1 MTSRQH
7 ESTRQRNPS
16 SPQRNRIDRLRIRHL
31 RLLEQIAQCGSLS
44 GAAQQLAVSQPGA
57 TKMLQ
62 EIEVAL
68 GSSLIERT
76 SRGARL
82 SAVGSA
88 ALSRLRIALGALDAT
103 VDALSAQAE
112 IPLVRLGMIPVLAVG
127 ALPALAGLLSGSG
140 RLPRL
145 EIHEATVE
153 GLIGSLREGRLD
165 CVISSL
171 EPKLKGMADLH
182 ITPLWEAML
191 VIAAAP
197 DHPLARKRKV
207 PTHLLAQFPWAL
219 PPEGASGRTHI
230 ERWFIEA
237 GLNPP
242 QPFVEA
248 HSFHTRLALVSSTA
262 MLTVAPQAAVR
273 HYAGQGMVR
282 ELSLERP
289 MPKGSIF
296 FVTRKE
302 GVQLPEIALIKGAL
316 QKVASVDSPDD
327 LKRSRQLRR

>member
-1 MTSRQH
+1 M
-7 ESTRQRNPS
+7 
-16 SPQRNRIDRLRIRHL
+16 RIRHL
-31 RLLEQIAQCGSLS
+31 RLLEQIAQSGSLS
-44 GAAQQLAVSQPGA
+44 AAAQQMAVSQPGA

-62 EIEVAL
+62 EIEAAL
-68 GSSLIERT
+68 GSNLIERS

-88 ALSRLRIALGALDAT
+88 ALGRLRIALGALDAT
-103 VDALSAQAE
+103 VDALSVQPG

-127 ALPALAGLLSGSG
+127 ALPALAGLLDGAG

-153 GLIGSLREGRLD
+153 RLTALLREGQLD
-165 CVISSL
+165 CVVSTLDSQ
-171 EPKLKGMADLH
+171 LKGMADLH
-182 ITPLWEAML
+182 ITALWEATL
-191 VIAAAP
+191 VVAAAP
-197 DHPLARKRKV
+197 NHPLARKRKV
-207 PTHLLAQFPWAL
+207 PADLLTQFRWAL

-230 ERWFIEA
+230 ERWFIQA

-242 QPFVEA
+242 EPFVQA
-248 HSFHTRLALVSSTA
+248 HSFHTRLALVSRTA

-273 HYAGQGMVR
+273 HYAGQEMVR

-302 GVQLPEIALIKGAL
+302 GVQLPEIALIKEAL
-316 QKVASVDSPDD
+316 QKIASAG
-327 LKRSRQLRR
+327 